1 MSSRIASVS
10 RSTNETNIETSI
22 NLDGQGVANIK
33 TGVGFFDHMLDQIA
47 RHALIDIDMTCNGD
61 TQIDDHHSVEDC
73 GIALGQAIKKA
84 LSDKAGINRYGHFSL
99 AMDDTLV
106 EAALDFSGRGF
117 LVFNIEFPSS
127 KIGTFDTE
135 LVQEFF
141 QALAINAG
149 MTLHIR
155 AIHGINSHHLAE
167 AAFKAVARAMRMAVE
182 PDPRNQGRIPSTKG
196 TI

>member
-1 MSSRIASVS
+1 MSNRKAVVE
-10 RSTNETNIETSI
+10 RKTNETDIKAEI
-22 NLDGQGVANIK
+22 NLDGIGQASIE

-47 RHALIDIDMTCNGD
+47 RHAMIDINLKCKGD
-61 TQIDDHHSVEDC
+61 LQIDDHHSVEDC
-73 GIALGQAIKKA
+73 GIALGQAIKEA
-84 LSDKAGINRYGHFSL
+84 LGNKAGINRYGHFSL
-99 AMDDTLV
+99 AMDETLV

-117 LVFNIEFPSS
+117 LVFDINFSSS

-155 AIHGINSHHLAE
+155 SIHGINSHHLAE
-167 AAFKAVARAMRMAVE
+167 AAFKAVARAIRMAVE
-182 PDPRNQGRIPSTKG
+182 PDPRNAGRIPSTKG
-196 TI
+196 SI